1 MQFLKRY
8 EVIKQSR
15 IANVYYLLDKLDY
28 KKEFSKTNFV
38 KFYENGENQHE
49 QMYHKLLKSFFQQKR

>member
-1 MQFLKRY
+1 MCY

-28 KKEFSKTNFV
+28 KKEFSKTKFV
-38 KFYENGENQHE
+38 KFYENGENGCE
-49 QMYHKLLKSFFQQKR
+49 QMYHKLLKLFFQQKR